1 MMLPPSPASDPT
13 LAAARAH
20 AQAGA
25 WGEVRALLAERRPA
39 AGSQLEVALLY
50 AEALVR
56 TGHSRDAR
64 AVLEE
69 ALPVIERAGD
79 RAALRRGTNML
90 GVAHFELGDIE
101 EAESAWARALELAR
115 YDEDYLLIA
124 RATNNL
130 GTVENVRGRREA
142 ALSLY
147 QLAIPAYQRL
157 GNPLG
162 LAESFHN
169 MAITYRDSDQLDEA
183 DEYERRAIEFAGEAR
198 SPRLTALARLGRA
211 ELSLRRGDP
220 KLAEAS
226 ARYVARAFAELH
238 DPIREADAMRLAGLA
253 GLELG
258 QLEEATAALD
268 TAVHLAREHGHA
280 LNEAESL
287 AARGKLRA
295 RVGDRAGARADG
307 ELAIVIFARLAATA
321 ERDAVAEWLASLD

>member
-1 MMLPPSPASDPT
+1 MTLPPASDPT
-13 LAAARAH
+13 LATARAH

-25 WGEVRALLAERRPA
+25 WGEVRALISEQRA
-39 AGSQLEVALLY
+39 AAVTQPELALLY
-50 AEALVR
+50 GESLVR
-56 TGHSRDAR
+56 TGFSREAR
-64 AVLEE
+64 SWLDEI
-69 ALPVIERAGD
+69 LPAIERMGD

-90 GVAHFELGDIE
+90 GVAHFELGDLE
-101 EAESAWARALELAR
+101 DAETAWARTLELAR
-115 YDEDYLLIA
+115 YDEDDLLIA

-130 GTVENVRGRREA
+130 GTIENVRGRREA

-169 MAITYRDSDQLDEA
+169 MAITYRDSDQLDRA

-220 KLAEAS
+220 RLAEAS

-238 DPIREADAMRLAGLA
+238 DPVREADALRLAGVA
-253 GLELG
+253 SLELG
-258 QLEEATAALD
+258 QVGEASTALD
-268 TAVHLAREHGHA
+268 AAVSLAREHGHA

-287 AARGKLRA
+287 AARARLRA
-295 RVGDRAGARADG
+295 AVGDVAGARSDG
-307 ELAIVIFARLAATA
+307 ELAIVIFARLAAVA

>member
-1 MMLPPSPASDPT
+1 MTLPPASDPT

-25 WGEVRALLAERRPA
+25 WGEVRALIAERRA
-39 AGSQLEVALLY
+39 AAVTQPELALLY
-50 AEALVR
+50 GEALVR
-56 TGHSRDAR
+56 TGFSREAR
-64 AVLEE
+64 SWLDEI
-69 ALPVIERAGD
+69 LPAIERMGD

-90 GVAHFELGDIE
+90 GVAHFELGDLDD
-101 EAESAWARALELAR
+101 AEIAWARALELAR
-115 YDEDYLLIA
+115 YDEDDLLIA

-130 GTVENVRGRREA
+130 GTIENVRGRREA

-169 MAITYRDSDQLDEA
+169 MAITYRDSEQLDQA

-220 KLAEAS
+220 RLAEAS
-226 ARYVARAFAELH
+226 ARYVAKVFAELH
-238 DPIREADAMRLAGLA
+238 DPIREADALRLAGLA
-253 GLELG
+253 STELG
-258 QLEEATAALD
+258 QIAEATAALD
-268 TAVHLAREHGHA
+268 AAVSLAREHGHA

-287 AARGKLRA
+287 AARARLRA
-295 RVGDRAGARADG
+295 ATQDVAGARADA
-307 ELAIVIFARLAATA
+307 ELAMVIFARLAATA
-321 ERDAVAEWLASLD
+321 ERDAVAAWLAGLE